1 MLGNKRIGLK
11 TAHAAALVCGL
22 FLLSEQ
28 VALSKVMLPARA
40 DYAAPRPAKRQ
51 VADVPANSHTIR
63 RADDGFFYVS
73 ATLNGVPIRFLV
85 DTGASVAVLTESDAR
100 RVGAKPLAGEA
111 PAKMG
116 TAGGS
121 VPMTW
126 TNLDQLS
133 LGTHDIRNVRA
144 AIVSDDLAIS
154 LIGQNVLAKL
164 SAIHIEGDE
173 MRFE

>member
-1 MLGNKRIGLK
+1 MGIKRTGPMM
-11 TAHAAALVCGL
+11 AQMGALAFAL
-22 FLLSEQ
+22 FVQSEQ
-28 VALSKVMLPARA
+28 MALAKTIPRA
-40 DYAAPRPAKRQ
+40 DYAAPRLAARTVAK
-51 VADVPANSHTIR
+51 PSANSHSIR
-63 RADDGFFYVS
+63 RAADGFFYVQ
-73 ATLNGVPIRFLV
+73 AELNGVPVRFLV

-100 RVGAKPLAGEA
+100 RVGAIPLEGEA
-111 PAKMG
+111 PAEMG

-126 TNLDQLS
+126 TNLDRLS
-133 LGTHDIRNVRA
+133 LGTHNIRNVRA
-144 AIVSDDLAIS
+144 AIVSDDLEVS

>member
-1 MLGNKRIGLK
+1 MAQAGALVVGLVILSEAMAVAK
-11 TAHAAALVCGL
+11 TA
-22 FLLSEQ
+22 
-28 VALSKVMLPARA
+28 PRA
-40 DYAAPRPAKRQ
+40 DYAAARPAAPP
-51 VADVPANSHTIR
+51 VAELAPDRHSIR
-63 RADDGFFYVS
+63 RAADGFFYVR
-73 ATLNGVPIRFLV
+73 AELNGVSIRFLV

-100 RVGAKPLAGEA
+100 RVGAKPVEGEA
-111 PAKMG
+111 PAEMG

-121 VPMTW
+121 VPMMW

-133 LGTHDIRNVRA
+133 LGTHQIRNVRA